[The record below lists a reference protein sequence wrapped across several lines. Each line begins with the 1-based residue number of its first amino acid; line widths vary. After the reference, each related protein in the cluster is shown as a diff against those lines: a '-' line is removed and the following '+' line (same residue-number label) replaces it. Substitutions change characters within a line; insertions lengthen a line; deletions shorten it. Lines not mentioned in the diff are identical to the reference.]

1 MIQIR
6 EGTLLLRKNFVSLAN
21 VYTFFVESNLLKD
34 QRTPDNSES
43 DLIAFLLTDLI
54 LHFIRSPMYLEEL
67 YCILSSQISLS

>member
-6 EGTLLLRKNFVSLAN
+6 EGTLLPRKNFVSLAN

-34 QRTPDNSES
+34 QGTPANSES

-54 LHFIRSPMYLEEL
+54 LHFICSPMYLVEL

>member
-34 QRTPDNSES
+34 QGTSANSES

-54 LHFIRSPMYLEEL
+54 LHFICSPMYLVEL